1 MSDAVLA
8 AIIAAT
14 ATLCASFMQLRMALA
29 READARSRGQPI
41 SRRRGR
47 LPMILIGIM
56 LLASAVGGFAL
67 SQWLGD
73 SQRTAQADLQR
84 DLRERV
90 ADLSAAVAALER
102 LGAASAVAATNP
114 GTTAALTPPE
124 PQPAADSPA
133 AAPLTAAT
141 TATTATTAMESGT
154 ARAVVAAPLPDARPM
169 VAQGPAPTHTP

>member
-1 MSDAVLA
+1 
-8 AIIAAT
+8 
-14 ATLCASFMQLRMALA
+14 MQLRMALA

-47 LPMILIGIM
+47 VPMILIGIM

-102 LGAASAVAATNP
+102 LGAASAAAATNTAATNP
-114 GTTAALTPPE
+114 GATAALTPPE
-124 PQPAADSPA
+124 PQPAAASTA

-141 TATTATTAMESGT
+141 TAMEPGN
-154 ARAVVAAPLPDARPM
+154 APAVVAAPLADARPM

>member
-141 TATTATTAMESGT
+141 TAMESGT
-154 ARAVVAAPLPDARPM
+154 APAVVAAPLPDARPM